1 MTLLQLEP
9 ATERIAPAGPAPAL
23 GALLIAD
30 LAPGIPALAEALV
43 SLRAAPW
50 CPLVLLVPDRR
61 VAGQVLAAFE
71 PVPGIFATLY
81 AADRP
86 ALPLAQRSV
95 AAVRRRPVPQLTVLA
110 AWLEHRLGKPGVAST
125 LTACFHCEAGVQ
137 PGRTL
142 TRRLQELGRFEVRDW
157 RGLARLAQLVA
168 AGGHWPPASL
178 ESTALEAGIDPRT
191 LRRWLRLATAL
202 SWPEATR
209 RPGWEWILESAL
221 QLGGYVSREKAMS
234 PAAHPGIAAAG

>member
-9 ATERIAPAGPAPAL
+9 ATERIAPAGPTPAM

-30 LAPGIPALAEALV
+30 LAPGIPALAEALA
-43 SLRAAPW
+43 SLRASPW

-61 VAGQVLAAFE
+61 VAGQVLAGFE

-81 AADRP
+81 PADRP

-95 AAVRRRPVPQLTVLA
+95 AAVRRRPVPRLSILA
-110 AWLEHRLGKPGVAST
+110 SWLEHRMGKPGVASA
-125 LTACFHCEAGVQ
+125 LTACFHCETTVQ

-142 TRRLQELGRFEVRDW
+142 TRRLQELGRLEVRDW
-157 RGLARLAQLVA
+157 RGLARLAQLLA
-168 AGGHWPPASL
+168 AGGHWRPASL

-191 LRRWLRLATAL
+191 LRRWLRLATPL

-221 QLGGYVSREKAMS
+221 RIGGYIRRESAMT
-234 PAAHPGIAAAG
+234 PAATASIAVAG